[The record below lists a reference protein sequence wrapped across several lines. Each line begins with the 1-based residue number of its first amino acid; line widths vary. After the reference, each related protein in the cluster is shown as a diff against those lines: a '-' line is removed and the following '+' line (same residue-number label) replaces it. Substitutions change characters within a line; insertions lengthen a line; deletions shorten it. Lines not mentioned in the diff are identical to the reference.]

1 MNRTLVIFL
10 SLIIFS
16 IFPGHFKSARAQGK
30 GTLSVTT
37 TPVSG
42 AIYIDYVF
50 RGAKFWSGDLDIGP
64 HAVSF
69 GEIEGYIAPPLQM
82 VTVIAD
88 QTNYVIG
95 AYKKLFTLFKIDFS
109 NEYFCC
115 PYPTYINP
123 EQDNRRVFQKPSEK
137 KDHLTSH
144 NF

>member
-1 MNRTLVIFL
+1 MLRVLVIFL
-10 SLIIFS
+10 SVIIFS
-16 IFPGHFKSARAQGK
+16 YIPGHFKSARAQGK

-50 RGAKFWSGDLDIGP
+50 RGAKFWSGDLEIGS

-95 AYKKLFTLFKIDFS
+95 AYKKQFALLNIDS
-109 NEYFCC
+109 YNEYFCC
-115 PYPTYINP
+115 PYPTYINTG
-123 EQDNRRVFQKPSEK
+123 QDHTRVSQKPSEK
-137 KDHLTSH
+137 KDRPTSH

>member
-1 MNRTLVIFL
+1 MNRALVIFL
-10 SLIIFS
+10 PVIIFS
-16 IFPGHFKSARAQGK
+16 IFPGHFNSARAQGK

-50 RGAKFWSGDLDIGP
+50 RGAKFWSGDLDIGS

-69 GEIEGYIAPPLQM
+69 GEIEGYIAPPLQI
-82 VTVIAD
+82 VIVIAD

-95 AYKKLFTLFKIDFS
+95 AYKKQFTLLRLHFS

-115 PYPTYINP
+115 PNP
-123 EQDNRRVFQKPSEK
+123 ASYQPGAR
-137 KDHLTSH
+137 
-144 NF
+144 

>member
-1 MNRTLVIFL
+1 MNRALIIFL
-10 SLIIFS
+10 SVITFS
-16 IFPGHFKSARAQGK
+16 IFPGHFNSAGAQGK

-50 RGAKFWSGDLDIGP
+50 RGAKFWSGDLEVGS

-69 GEIEGYIAPPLQM
+69 GEIEGYITPPLQM

-95 AYKKLFTLFKIDFS
+95 AYKKLFIMQSSGQQALS
-109 NEYFCC
+109 G
-115 PYPTYINP
+115 
-123 EQDNRRVFQKPSEK
+123 SA
-137 KDHLTSH
+137 LW
-144 NF
+144 